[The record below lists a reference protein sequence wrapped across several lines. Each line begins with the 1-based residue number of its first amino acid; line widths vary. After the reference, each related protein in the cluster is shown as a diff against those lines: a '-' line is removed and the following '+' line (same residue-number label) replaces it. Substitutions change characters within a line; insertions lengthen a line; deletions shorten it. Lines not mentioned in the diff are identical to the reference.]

1 MFTCFPGFFSRK
13 ICQFQET
20 DSKVYFKDISKNFLT
35 GKNSA
40 GNSYIKLVYNIEPYL
55 EVILRI
61 NCSASVAKEQLI
73 TFAIWNFDVGIWF
86 SMLTDGSNGGIHCR
100 CNCSAWYARW
110 AESSVVPI
118 RSISRDAGGDLAA
131 RNQKSANRVRI
142 PDDSHYVHFRANK
155 CINPSLLPW
164 LWVK

>member
-1 MFTCFPGFFSRK
+1 MQKRLLDLTKMLFIWDCWNKFNFIPSIFEGKNQFFCLEQVFTCFHGFFSLK

-55 EVILRI
+55 QVILRI
-61 NCSASVAKEQLI
+61 NCSASVAKVQLI

-86 SMLTDGSNGGIHCR
+86 SMLTDGSNGGIRCR
-100 CNCSAWYARW
+100 CNC
-110 AESSVVPI
+110 
-118 RSISRDAGGDLAA
+118 
-131 RNQKSANRVRI
+131 
-142 PDDSHYVHFRANK
+142 RA
-155 CINPSLLPW
+155 
-164 LWVK
+164 